1 MKSDATSDGPAP
13 KRRRSK
19 VGTAKAGDKSP
30 AAAQRKSAAGEI
42 VLEGL
47 AVSSGIAIGEAHVV
61 EIGVVNVPDYEVAA
75 DAIDTEMARFASA
88 LAKSERQLKKLKKKS
103 VELHGAAAEELGFL
117 LEAHLQMLSGS
128 RVVRGVEKRIQ
139 QDRQNAEAAV
149 QAEIN
154 AVAHDFEHLN
164 DPYLSA
170 RAKDVREVGD
180 RLLRNL
186 TKTPFEAF
194 KHLPEGAIVI
204 AEELT
209 PADTALLDPKKIHA
223 FATELGGA
231 ESHTAIM
238 ARSLALPAVLG
249 LAGLSKSVKTGDTV
263 IVDGTGGRL
272 YVNPTPARLDEL
284 NRRQLEIEKTDRLLA
299 RLKNVPAIT
308 RDGQRVGMLVNL
320 ELPRELDMAL
330 NAGAEGVGLLRS
342 EFLFMNRVD
351 LPTEDEQYAAYR
363 EIVEGMRDRPVT
375 IRTLDVGG
383 DKLAPSLR
391 DRLGDAA
398 NPALGLRAIRL
409 GLQERDLLETQIAAI
424 LRASAHGEVR
434 ILLPMIS
441 SVSEVRQ
448 VREVV
453 TQTAKRLK
461 RRGVRI
467 ADPLPP
473 IGIMIEV
480 PGAALAADALAQL
493 ADFFAIGSNDL
504 TQYTL
509 AIDRGEEQVAHLYNP
524 LHPAVLRLIQFA
536 TEAALRARIP
546 ISVCGEIAGDPKF
559 VPLLLGLGIQ
569 DLSMAPVNL
578 PRVKQRIRS
587 IDYLA
592 ATRCARLI
600 MDQWDTGRIAMLL
613 DDFNALAV

>member
-1 MKSDATSDGPAP
+1 MTGDGPAP
-13 KRRRSK
+13 RRRRSK
-19 VGTAKAGDKSP
+19 AGQTP
-30 AAAQRKSAAGEI
+30 APAVPREI

-61 EIGVVNVPDYEVAA
+61 EIGVVNVPDYELAE
-75 DAIDTEMARFASA
+75 DAVEAELERFAAA
-88 LAKSERQLKKLKKKS
+88 LGKSERQLKKLKNKS
-103 VELHGAAAEELGFL
+103 TELHGAAAEELGFL

-128 RVVRGVEKRIQ
+128 RVVRGVERRIQ

-149 QAEIN
+149 QVEIN

-209 PADTALLDPKKIHA
+209 PADTALLDPKRIHG

-263 IVDGTGGRL
+263 IVDGTAGRL

-284 NRRQLEIEKTDRLLA
+284 NRRQLEIEKTDRILA
-299 RLKNVPAIT
+299 RLKKVPAIT

-320 ELPRELDMAL
+320 ELPREIDMAL
-330 NAGAEGVGLLRS
+330 KSGAEGVGLLRS

-351 LPTEDEQYAAYR
+351 LPSEDEQYESYR
-363 EIVEGMRDRPVT
+363 EIVEGMEGRPVT

-391 DRLGDAA
+391 DRLGDTA

-448 VREVV
+448 VRDVV

-461 RRGVRI
+461 RRGVKI

-473 IGIMIEV
+473 MGIMIEV

-524 LHPAVLRLIQFA
+524 LHPAVLRLIQFT

-600 MDQWDTGRIAMLL
+600 MDQWDTGRIAMML
-613 DDFNALAV
+613 DDFNALAI